1 MMLKFL
7 LVSRDLNFIYALR
20 KNLSKY
26 SIELDYVF
34 TISEANVRLE
44 KINYDLII
52 LDNLKEYELQFFQ
65 KNKIKN
71 TPLLG
76 IDMENLSLKNFQ
88 KENSAFMLSYIKDN
102 FKL

>member
-1 MMLKFL
+1 MVKIL
-7 LVSRDLNFIYALR
+7 LISRDLNYIWALR
-20 KNLSKY
+20 KSFSKY
-26 SIELDYVF
+26 SIELDFVF
-34 TISEANVRLE
+34 TISEANMRLE

-52 LDNLKEYELQFFQ
+52 LDNLREYELQFLQ

-76 IDMENLSLKNFQ
+76 VDMENLSFKSFQ
-88 KENSAFMLSYIKDN
+88 KENSSFMLSYIKDN